1 MPVAGSCVGVPAH
14 ATSRATTANGRKRQ
28 ARVGIV
34 FGAIAEGVLFTNG
47 GRILPA
53 RMPGMRGGRHTT
65 IAASTIR
72 RGERNL
78 AKPNF
83 GYQKR
88 QKELEK
94 KRKKEEKLKKRQER
108 ATTPAAEG
116 EPPAP
121 EPAGEAS

>member
-1 MPVAGSCVGVPAH
+1 MPVAGSFVGVPAH
-14 ATSRATTANGRKRQ
+14 ATSNATTANGRNRQ
-28 ARVGIV
+28 GAVGV
-34 FGAIAEGVLFTNG
+34 VVGTIAEGVLFTNG

-53 RMPGMRGGRHTT
+53 RVPGMRGGRRSS
-65 IAASTIR
+65 IVASTIR
-72 RGERNL
+72 QGERNL

-108 ATTPAAEG
+108 AATPAAEG

>member
-14 ATSRATTANGRKRQ
+14 ATSSATTANGRKRQ

-53 RMPGMRGGRHTT
+53 RTPGMRGGRHTT

-94 KRKKEEKLKKRQER
+94 KRKKEEKKQKKLDR
-108 ATTPAAEG
+108 AAAES
-116 EPPAP
+116 PAP
-121 EPAGEAS
+121 EPGATDRKSVV